1 MVVPIKGL
9 VQIEGETGKGEKEGA
24 YNTLT

>member
-1 MVVPIKGL
+1 VILIKSL
-9 VQIEGETGKGEKEGA
+9 TLIETETGKGEKEGA

>member
-1 MVVPIKGL
+1 VVLTKGL
-9 VQIEGETGKGEKEGA
+9 AQIETETGKGEKEGA